1 MFVAAC
7 FPQIVRGYPSRY
19 TQVNANA
26 VRKRT
31 KRAMRITCPLFAAI
45 DPIAAR
51 VHTPASRRRFA
62 YGIVPTSLSIAR
74 SMSSGALVVPR

>member
-1 MFVAAC
+1 
-7 FPQIVRGYPSRY
+7 
-19 TQVNANA
+19 
-26 VRKRT
+26 
-31 KRAMRITCPLFAAI
+31 MRITCPLFAAI